1 MTGMHGGH
9 ALIETLAAIVL
20 CLGGAVIVLQA
31 WFDRGRPDDRI
42 WPVRETPPSPTW
54 LTTALIAVLSGSA
67 AAIHL
72 AAGPQHVEE
81 LGDIGLGFYWAALFQ
96 AGFAVAWLA
105 SARSRRLAL
114 VGIAGNA
121 ALTALW
127 ALSRTTGLPFLPGVE
142 PIGVADAVCVALE
155 IGLVALLGVALR
167 DPVPVW
173 GGGRSMGLG
182 TTGLIAI
189 AGVAVLATAIAVV
202 DVNAGHHGGGNAPPA
217 AHVATP

>member
-1 MTGMHGGH
+1 M
-9 ALIETLAAIVL
+9 
-20 CLGGAVIVLQA
+20 
-31 WFDRGRPDDRI
+31 
-42 WPVRETPPSPTW
+42 
-54 LTTALIAVLSGSA
+54 
-67 AAIHL
+67 

-96 AGFAVAWLA
+96 AGFAVAWLT
-105 SARSRRLAL
+105 SAVPPAWPL

-121 ALTALW
+121 VLIALW

-167 DPVPVW
+167 DPVPVA

-202 DVNAGHHGGGNAPPA
+202 DVNAGHHGAGTHLRRARHNSVDGGSALGPTGTGRA
-217 AHVATP
+217 ARQATLRA

>member
-9 ALIETLAAIVL
+9 ALIEALAAIVS
-20 CLGGAVIVLQA
+20 LGGAVIVLQA

-54 LTTALIAVLSGSA
+54 LTTALIAVLSASA
-67 AAIHL
+67 AAIHM

-81 LGDIGLGFYWAALFQ
+81 LGDIGLGFYWAAL
-96 AGFAVAWLA
+96 
-105 SARSRRLAL
+105 SRRASPSPGSLPRGPAAA
-114 VGIAGNA
+114 VIAGNA
-121 ALTALW
+121 VLIALW

-167 DPVPVW
+167 DRCRW
-173 GGGRSMGLG
+173 RAADARWASGRPGSS
-182 TTGLIAI
+182 
-189 AGVAVLATAIAVV
+189 
-202 DVNAGHHGGGNAPPA
+202 PSPA
-217 AHVATP
+217 WRCSRRPSPWST